1 MVATAAS
8 TALPPCS
15 RIARP
20 ILEHSVL
27 SDTTA
32 PDAPTYLNSMN
43 IKMTMTYILEIQ
55 VLTWDRHKNVAGLS
69 QFMESIPSPLDNWD
83 CNGTNAAYLNKC

>member
-1 MVATAAS
+1 MNIKMTMTYILEIQVLTWDRHAAS

-32 PDAPTYLNSMN
+32 PDAPTYNRN
-43 IKMTMTYILEIQ
+43 ISE
-55 VLTWDRHKNVAGLS
+55 
-69 QFMESIPSPLDNWD
+69 QF
-83 CNGTNAAYLNKC
+83 

>member
-1 MVATAAS
+1 MLKKILPIPDVSALTTPTQNMVATAAS

-27 SDTTA
+27 SPVYGINT
-32 PDAPTYLNSMN
+32 L
-43 IKMTMTYILEIQ
+43 
-55 VLTWDRHKNVAGLS
+55 
-69 QFMESIPSPLDNWD
+69 PSR
-83 CNGTNAAYLNKC
+83 

>member
-1 MVATAAS
+1 
-8 TALPPCS
+8 
-15 RIARP
+15 
-20 ILEHSVL
+20 
-27 SDTTA
+27 
-32 PDAPTYLNSMN
+32 MN

-83 CNGTNAAYLNKC
+83 CNGTNAAYLNNC